1 MNIRARLARLEAAE
15 PEPEMDWIVLY
26 DDDPLPDSTGP
37 VYRMVWPA
45 DYEQETLET
54 PAP

>member
-37 VYRMVWPA
+37 VYRMVWP
-45 DYEQETLET
+45 DYEQESQE

>member
-15 PEPEMDWIVLY
+15 PEPATDWIVLY

-37 VYRMVWPA
+37 VYRMRWM

>member
-15 PEPEMDWIVLY
+15 PEPATECVVLF
-26 DDDPLPDSTGP
+26 DDEPVDSTGP